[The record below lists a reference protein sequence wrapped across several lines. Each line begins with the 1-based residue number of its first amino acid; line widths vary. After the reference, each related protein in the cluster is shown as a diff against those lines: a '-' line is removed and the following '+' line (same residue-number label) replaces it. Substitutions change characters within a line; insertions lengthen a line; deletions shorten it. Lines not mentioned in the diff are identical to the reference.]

1 MTVYIVSR
9 VTINDADEMAAY
21 MKAAPASVEQYGGTY
36 LARTSDFTALEGE
49 IDFDRMVILSFPSE
63 ADAMAWYDSA
73 EYKPLRDLR
82 WASAD
87 AKILL
92 VNA

>member
-9 VTINDADEMAAY
+9 VTITDADEMATY

-36 LARTSDFTALEGE
+36 LARTSDFKSLEGE
-49 IDFDRMVILSFPSE
+49 TDFDRIVILSFPSE
-63 ADAMAWYDSA
+63 RDAMAWYESD
-73 EYKPLRDLR
+73 EYRPLRAQR

-87 AKILL
+87 AQIVL